1 MKVKTGSAGQPML
14 KYLHSFCQDCH
25 EMYGPQKILKYPFDF
40 GDLPTSP
47 HRKILIC
54 IVIPQMFLITHHHI
68 KMCLKLNIF
77 SSISIKKNKIFCISK
92 QKLGNLE
99 SSSRFWEPHLNEGV
113 ALGRKTNH
121 GYKPPEAVN
130 GRYVVVF

>member
-1 MKVKTGSAGQPML
+1 ML
-14 KYLHSFCQDCH
+14 KYLQNFCQDCH
-25 EMYGPQKILKYPFDF
+25 EMYSPQKILKYPFDF

-47 HRKILIC
+47 HRKILIN
-54 IVIPQMFLITHHHI
+54 IVIPQMFLLTHHPI

-77 SSISIKKNKIFCISK
+77 ASISINKTETFCISK

-99 SSSRFWEPHLNEGV
+99 SSSCFWEPHLNEGV

-121 GYKPPEAVN
+121 GYKPLEAVN
-130 GRYVVVF
+130 GRYVVVFS